1 MPWTYNGKI
10 IRAGQ
15 SFTDNSSVTH
25 PSNWFTAWSDDYK
38 KSIGMV
44 WQAEPATFDSR
55 FYWGVDLPKKLDD
68 VAEVDSDGE
77 KVLDSKGNQIITLGL
92 KSVWKNTIKAQA
104 KGLLEPTDWMV
115 IRLQENSSKALAS
128 KYSTYRAAV
137 RTASATIEGKIDGAG
152 DLTAFMALFDT
163 PTDSDGKATGNA
175 PISDWP
181 DEVE

>member
-15 SFTDNSSVTH
+15 SFTDSSNVAH

-38 KSIGMV
+38 KSVGMV
-44 WQAEPATFDSR
+44 WQAEPATYDSR
-55 FYWGVDLPKKLDD
+55 FYWDADTPKNLDD
-68 VAEVDSDGE
+68 VAEVDDDGE
-77 KVLDSKGNQIITLGL
+77 KVLDTKGNQVITLGL
-92 KSVWKNTIKAQA
+92 KSVWKNAIKTQA

-115 IRLQENSSKALAS
+115 IRLQEDSNKTLES

-137 RTASATIEGKIDGAG
+137 RTASGTIEGKIDGAG
-152 DLTAFMALFDT
+152 DLAAFMALFDT
-163 PTDSDGKATGNA
+163 PTDSDGNATGKA

-181 DEVE
+181 DGVE

>member
-10 IRAGQ
+10 IRAGR
-15 SFTDNSSVTH
+15 SFTDSSNVSH
-25 PSNWFTAWSDDYK
+25 PSNWFTVWSEDHK

-44 WQAEPATFDSR
+44 WQAEPESYDSR
-55 FYWGVDLPKKLDD
+55 FYWDADTPKNLDD
-68 VAEVDSDGE
+68 VAEVDSDGK
-77 KVLDSKGNQIITLGL
+77 KVLDAKGNQLITLGL

-115 IRLQENSSKALAS
+115 IRWQEDSSKTLAS

-137 RTASATIEGKIDGAG
+137 RTASATIEGKIDGAS
-152 DLTAFMALFDT
+152 DLAAFMALFDT
-163 PTDSDGKATGNA
+163 PTDSDGNPTGKA

-181 DEVE
+181 DEVA